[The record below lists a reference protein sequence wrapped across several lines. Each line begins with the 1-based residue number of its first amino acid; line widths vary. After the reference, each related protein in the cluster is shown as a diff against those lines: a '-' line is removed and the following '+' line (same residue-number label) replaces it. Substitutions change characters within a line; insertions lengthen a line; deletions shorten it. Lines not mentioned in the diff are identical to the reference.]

1 MRDASA
7 KKIRERL
14 FVPSDELRFGWQKT
28 IANLKSWLWLGAI
41 GAFLSILQNALSRPS
56 GAVAMRPLLVLCI
69 QALQVGVTLAAFRI
83 ALGLADDRPFGDFD
97 PKVLLAG
104 YFPFLLTQILFG
116 LIVAGGMLL
125 LIVPGFIWAV
135 TYVFAPLLCAAEG
148 FDPVESLRESRRLT
162 MGHRRSLF
170 VFGLLC
176 LGVNILGAFALGIGL
191 FVTIPT
197 TVIAMAHVLRRLQ
210 EHSPRSLIKRDPTPT
225 PLVPGPHV
233 QAH

>member
-1 MRDASA
+1 MSDSAA

-28 IANLKSWLWLGAI
+28 MTNLKSWLWLGAI
-41 GAFLSILQNALSRPS
+41 GAFLSILQSALSRPDS
-56 GAVAMRPLLVLCI
+56 GSAGHTLLGLCI
-69 QALQVGVTLAAFRI
+69 QALQAGVTLASFRI
-83 ALGLADDRPFGDFD
+83 ALRLADDRPFGDLE
-97 PKVLLAG
+97 PKPLLAG

-135 TYVFAPLLCAAEG
+135 TYGFAPLLCAAESY
-148 FDPVESLRESRRLT
+148 DPVEALRESRRLT
-162 MGHRRSLF
+162 TGHRRSLF

-176 LGVNILGAFALGIGL
+176 LGVNILGALALGIGL

-197 TVIAMAHVLRRLQ
+197 TVTAMAHVLRRLQ
-210 EHSPRSLIKRDPTPT
+210 QRAPRSLIKSQPTQT
-225 PLVPGPHV
+225 PLVGPQV